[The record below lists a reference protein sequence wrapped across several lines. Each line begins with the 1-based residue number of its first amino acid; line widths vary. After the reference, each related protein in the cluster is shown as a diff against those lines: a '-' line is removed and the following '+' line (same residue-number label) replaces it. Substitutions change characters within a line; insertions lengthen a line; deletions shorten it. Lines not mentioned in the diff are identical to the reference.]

1 MDLVTFQQWTSAAV
15 RAAWF
20 ALAAV
25 FVFRRRAPPAPERQ
39 RDSGGLVG
47 LALQGLGLAAV
58 WSLRRPSGAPLVPWP
73 FPAIACLDALA
84 IVLAAGSVVLAFSS
98 VRALGR
104 QWALA
109 ARLVEGHELVTGGP
123 YRYVRNP
130 IYSAL
135 LGMLL
140 STGLAFS
147 RPLGLALGVLLFWVG
162 SVVRI
167 KAEERLLSGA
177 FGAKWEAWA
186 RQTPALVPGIW

>member
-1 MDLVTFQQWTSAAV
+1 
-15 RAAWF
+15 
-20 ALAAV
+20 
-25 FVFRRRAPPAPERQ
+25 RQ

-47 LALQGLGLAAV
+47 IGLQGLGFAAV
-58 WSLRRPSGAPLVPWP
+58 WSLRRPWGSPLFAWP
-73 FPAIACLDALA
+73 FPAIASLDALT
-84 IVLAAGSVVLAFSS
+84 IVLAAGSVVLTLAS

-109 ARLVEGHELVTGGP
+109 ARLMEGHELVTRGP

-140 STGLAFS
+140 ATGLAFS
-147 RPLGLALGVLLFWVG
+147 RPIGLGVGVVLYWVG

-167 KAEERLLSGA
+167 RAEERLLSGA
-177 FGAKWEAWA
+177 FGAEWEAWA
-186 RQTPALVPGIW
+186 RRTPALVPGIW